1 MDSQRRI
8 VVLNRRSAVILT
20 FVLVAGVL
28 GAACATKVSPG
39 ATGAGGSSPAVV
51 QVTPADTGKT
61 ISLHVGDTLRIL
73 LGPPAGQSFLT
84 WNLQSYPK
92 DLLALSPRDQ
102 LPRDEFDLVARAT
115 GKGTVAVVGA
125 VRCEGGPG
133 PYAAGVQCPVL
144 GVGSDAGGTPSPAA
158 SGGGHAVPAR
168 LLTFVVAI
176 SA

>member
-1 MDSQRRI
+1 MDTQRPAA
-8 VVLNRRSAVILT
+8 VHKPRSASILA
-20 FVLVAGVL
+20 FVLAAGAL
-28 GAACATKVSPG
+28 GAACATKVPTS
-39 ATGAGGSSPAVV
+39 AGGTTRSSPTVV

-61 ISLHVGDTLRIL
+61 IGLHVGDTLRIL

-92 DLLALSPRDQ
+92 DLLSVSPRDQ
-102 LPRDEFDLVARAT
+102 MPRDEFDLVARSI

-144 GVGSDAGGTPSPAA
+144 GVGSDSGATPSPLP
-158 SGGGHAVPAR
+158 SGGSHAVPAR
-168 LLTFVVAI
+168 LLTFVVSITA
-176 SA
+176 